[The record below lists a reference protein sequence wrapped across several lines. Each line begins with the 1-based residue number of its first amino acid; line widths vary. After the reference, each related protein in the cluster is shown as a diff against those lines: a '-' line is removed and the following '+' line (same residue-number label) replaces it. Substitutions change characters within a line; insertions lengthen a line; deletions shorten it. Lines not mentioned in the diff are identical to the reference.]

1 MHTAD
6 DKAVNPNDIPRS
18 AHQLIKDA
26 LALYRR
32 NSLFFFVL
40 STGVCL
46 PFQLLFYLAPAP
58 SPPVEYVLGRPL
70 SVEDFNSL
78 NSEIALGFGVKLF
91 TVILILWF
99 LIGPL
104 LMMLHVRAV
113 SGAREGRDPMLR
125 TLFGQQAFR
134 TGAAAVAA
142 WLVAFR
148 TGAAAVAAWL
158 VASFGVALGFVAFV
172 IPGLFLMVRWS
183 VVVQAAVMER
193 EGWLPALRRSRQLAA
208 GHYVHVFAFTI
219 YVGAIVFVPL
229 FLVGLAMGS
238 NSATVASFLVM
249 TLVQVVTWSIAA
261 LAMGLLYFDLRLRH
275 ESLAIPNSTTIR
287 PDAD

>member
-6 DKAVNPNDIPRS
+6 DKAVNTNDIPQS
-18 AHQLIKDA
+18 AHQLIGDA

-32 NSLFFFVL
+32 NSLFFFLL

-70 SVEDFNSL
+70 SVENFNSL

-113 SGAREGRDPMLR
+113 SGAREGRDPTLG

-142 WLVAFR
+142 WLVA
-148 TGAAAVAAWL
+148 
-158 VASFGVALGFVAFV
+158 SSGVALGFVAFV

-249 TLVQVVTWSIAA
+249 VLVQVVTWSIAA